1 MNVGLRFMALAE
13 PESGSQI
20 PDWLIKKGVKGTWTP
35 DKKTFAP
42 DLDDPL
48 FIQYSQRLLN
58 AFGKRYDGNENL
70 AFVDIGMVGSWGEW
84 HNSNFPNLKPLL
96 ERYTTAQ
103 LDRYV
108 AMHFS
113 AFPVTP
119 KTMLI
124 SGGQSLA
131 NAVARGAGWRADCW
145 GDLRVFSDSWN
156 HMADDYPQRLLA
168 AQQSYSGFN
177 DAWKRAPVSLEIC
190 SYMQDWKNT
199 FHYTRAEVQGIFDW
213 AVKQHAS
220 TINLKSRTIPS
231 DYRPIVDNALTKLGY
246 RFRLASLSHE
256 SVWDSGQ
263 TLTLNS
269 TWYNEGIAPIY
280 LPYMLAFRVVDS
292 ANKVVAQGNSAEDI
306 RRWLPG
312 KYQVSQGIF
321 DWAVKQHASTI
332 NLKSRTIPSDYRPI
346 VDNALTKLG
355 YRFRLASLSHESVWV
370 SGKTLI
376 LNSTWYNEGIAPI
389 YLPYILAFR
398 VVDSANKVVAQGNS
412 AEDIRRWLPG
422 KYQVSYAL
430 SMPGRLAKGQDAIE
444 VAMLDK
450 SGAARI
456 NFANEGK
463 QSSGWYRVSTITV
476 R

>member
-1 MNVGLRFMALAE
+1 MKCKWVSALLLMSFPLVVMSALTTVTPKALTGPLTNPGIGVASFHQGYGETLGLADYPNTGFEYERFYWRELEPVEGQYNFALVDDAFKYAVAHRPAMNVGLRFMVLAD
-13 PESGSQI
+13 PGDGTKI
-20 PDWLIKKGVKGTWTP
+20 PDWLIKKGVKGRWTP
-35 DKKTFAP
+35 DNKTFIP
-42 DLDDPL
+42 DLSDPL
-48 FIQYSQRLLN
+48 FIEYSQRLLN

-70 AFVDIGMVGSWGEW
+70 AFVDIGMVGAWGEW
-84 HNSNFPNLKPLL
+84 HNSNFPDLKPLL
-96 ERYTTAQ
+96 EQYTTAQ

-113 AFPVTP
+113 AFPSTP
-119 KTMLI
+119 KIMLM

-145 GDLRVFSDSWN
+145 GDLRVFSDSWS

-220 TINLKSRTIPS
+220 TINLKSRAIPS
-231 DYRPIVDNALTKLGY
+231 DYRPIVDDALTKLGY

-256 SVWDSGQ
+256 SVWDGGQ
-263 TLTLNS
+263 TLRLNS

-280 LPYMLAFRVVDS
+280 LPYTLAFRVVDS
-292 ANKVVAQGNSAEDI
+292 ANKVVAQGNAADDI

-312 KYQVSQGIF
+312 V
-321 DWAVKQHASTI
+321 
-332 NLKSRTIPSDYRPI
+332 
-346 VDNALTKLG
+346 
-355 YRFRLASLSHESVWV
+355 
-370 SGKTLI
+370 
-376 LNSTWYNEGIAPI
+376 
-389 YLPYILAFR
+389 
-398 VVDSANKVVAQGNS
+398 
-412 AEDIRRWLPG
+412 
-422 KYQVSYAL
+422 YQVSYAL
-430 SMPGRLAKGQDAIE
+430 PMPGRLAKGQYAIE
-444 VAMLDK
+444 VSMLDK
-450 SGAARI
+450 SGVARI

-463 QSSGWYRVSTITV
+463 QSSGWYRVSTITA